1 MIDQFLL
8 SLKSYNFSN
17 ITHITHAYNLESK
30 SHIERFKMAKNLL
43 VRYSKAKLVVSTRIH
58 AALPCL
64 AINTP
69 VIFIN
74 KKYDKRYPGIYE
86 LLNNIG
92 LNKQNKFEIR
102 VNIDDKGLVYNSKD
116 YLKYANKLK
125 ALLKN
130 F

>member
-1 MIDQFLL
+1 
-8 SLKSYNFSN
+8 
-17 ITHITHAYNLESK
+17 
-30 SHIERFKMAKNLL
+30 MAKNLL

-125 ALLKN
+125 A
-130 F
+130 